1 MLCNRRVTMPIEMNQ
16 LFDQVYK
23 IPQVPEVVRN
33 LIIQLNDPDFDMDV
47 IAKNVTKDQVISMK
61 VLRLVNSAHF
71 GLSRKLAS
79 IEEAVVM
86 LGMKQLKTLVI
97 ASGIVS
103 SVPEIK
109 DFDIK
114 TFWSDSFR
122 TATYAKWIADEIGA
136 DGETVF
142 TAGLISDMGKL
153 LIHMGEPSVAREIEQ
168 LVQVGNERSQVEE
181 HQLGFTNA
189 EICAE
194 LCRRWKFPES
204 LVQTVG
210 QSNEPLKFEDVSAE
224 SCIVSIAKY
233 LSECRRDNLSIED
246 MMETFPVEVL
256 GKLSLDQEQLTEKL
270 PTLLE
275 TNSGLESLAA

>member
-1 MLCNRRVTMPIEMNQ
+1 MPIEMNQ

-33 LIIQLNDPDFDMDV
+33 LIIQLNDPDFDMDA

-71 GLSRKLAS
+71 GLARKIGS
-79 IEEAVVM
+79 IEDAVVM
-86 LGMKQLKTLVI
+86 LGMKQLKTLII

-103 SVPEIK
+103 SVPDIEG
-109 DFDIK
+109 FDIK
-114 TFWSDSFR
+114 SFWSDSFR
-122 TATYAKWIADEIGA
+122 TATYAKWIADEMGA

-142 TAGLISDMGKL
+142 TAGLISDMGKV
-153 LIHMGEPSVAREIEQ
+153 LIHMGESSAAREIEQ
-168 LVQVGNERSQVEE
+168 QVQDGKQRSEVEE
-181 HQLGFTNA
+181 LRLGFTNA
-189 EICAE
+189 EVCAE

-204 LVQTVG
+204 LVQTVA
-210 QSNEPLKFEDVSAE
+210 QCNEPLKFEDASAE
-224 SCIVSIAKY
+224 SCIVNIAKY

-246 MMETFPVEVL
+246 MMETFPAEVL
-256 GKLSLDQEQLTEKL
+256 GKLSLDQDQLAEKL
-270 PTLLE
+270 PALLE